1 MIVEQLI
8 NGIALGFVYVLI
20 ALGLTMVYGVLKV
33 LHFAHG
39 VIYMVGAFSAMV
51 GILYLN
57 LSFIPALIFALVI
70 SGLVGVGIE
79 KYAYRPLKDVHPIT
93 VLISGVGIAILLQN
107 LFQIIFTS
115 DSHAFPKT
123 NIKVHS
129 IDIFGIASLTNIKL
143 YMIIIGLIV
152 LAVLYLF
159 LNFTKMGIAIQA
171 VSQDRKAA
179 ALMGINVNRIVMVT
193 FLLGSMLA
201 ALAGIITALN
211 YNSLSPAM
219 GDIPGLKAF
228 CVVVL
233 GGLGSIPGTVL
244 GGLILGIAEALSTGY
259 LEGMPIDTNAIAFI
273 LLVAILLIKP
283 SGLFGKNI
291 EKV

>member
-1 MIVEQLI
+1 
-8 NGIALGFVYVLI
+8 
-20 ALGLTMVYGVLKV
+20 
-33 LHFAHG
+33 
-39 VIYMVGAFSAMV
+39 
-51 GILYLN
+51 
-57 LSFIPALIFALVI
+57 
-70 SGLVGVGIE
+70 VGIE

-123 NIKVHS
+123 NIEVHS
-129 IDIFGIASLTNIKL
+129 IDILGIATLTNIKL
-143 YMIIIGLIV
+143 YMIIIGLSV
-152 LAVLYLF
+152 LAVLYVF

-273 LLVAILLIKP
+273 LLVVILLIKP
-283 SGLFGKNI
+283 
-291 EKV
+291 

>member
-57 LSFIPALIFALVI
+57 LSFIPSLIFALVI

-123 NIKVHS
+123 NIGVHS
-129 IDIFGIASLTNIKL
+129 IDILGIASLTNIKL

-159 LNFTKMGIAIQA
+159 LNFTKIGIAIKA

-211 YNSLSPAM
+211 YNTLSPAM

-273 LLVAILLIKP
+273 LLVVILLIKP
-283 SGLFGKNI
+283 SGIFGKNI